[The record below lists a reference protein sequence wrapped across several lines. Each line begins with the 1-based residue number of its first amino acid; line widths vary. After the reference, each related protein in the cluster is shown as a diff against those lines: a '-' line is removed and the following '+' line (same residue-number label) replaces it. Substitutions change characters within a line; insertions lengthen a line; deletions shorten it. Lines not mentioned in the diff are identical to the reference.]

1 MDILPIELEEL
12 IIENI
17 FPISYNERQYL
28 SLIIISHLFH
38 NYLLLKVK
46 RCLQKA
52 SVESRSNSEMIYYY
66 KCILHPVM
74 YKKINPIWN
83 IRNPYIYTALDI
95 FLKSDKESSII
106 ISQSYLELYI
116 LQSIISNFYPKYK
129 IIDNID
135 QNSQKNTIMLIHL
148 DILNTHIHTYA
159 GKFDIVIPIFDWYNK
174 NLMILLNIRNP
185 SAQIILINDMIHNIE
200 I

>member
-17 FPISYNERQYL
+17 FPISYNETQYL

-38 NYLLLKVK
+38 NYLLLKVN

-52 SVESRSNSEMIYYY
+52 SIKSESNSEMIYYY

-95 FLKSDKESSII
+95 FLKSDKESGII

-116 LQSIISNFYPKYK
+116 LHSIISNFYPKYTV
-129 IIDNID
+129 IEDFD
-135 QNSQKNTIMLIHL
+135 HSYQKNTIMLIHL
-148 DILNTHIHTYA
+148 DILNNHIYKYA
-159 GKFDIVIPIFDWYNK
+159 GKFDIVIPMFDWYNK